1 MKTLVIIP
9 AYNEEASIL
18 RVIEQLKKDY
28 AEADYLVVNDCSKDQ
43 TEALLRHNGLEYVTL
58 PINMG
63 IGGAVQTGYQYA
75 RDNHYDIAVQID
87 GDGQHDTAYLKDII
101 EPLLQGNAD
110 VVIGSRFIKKEG
122 FQSSGIRRM
131 GIRFL
136 SGLIRFCTGIRVYDV
151 TSGFRAV
158 NRKMIEVFAT
168 DYPQDYPEPEA
179 IVMAAKEGMRIREIP
194 VIMKEREGGISS
206 ISPAKSIYYM
216 VKVSIAVVLCRML
229 YRKGRA

>member
-18 RVIEQLKKDY
+18 RVIEQLKKENEDV
-28 AEADYLVVNDCSKDQ
+28 DYLVVNDCSGDQ
-43 TEALLRHNGLEYVTL
+43 TEDYLQQAGAEYVSL
-58 PINMG
+58 PLNMG

-75 RDNHYDIAVQID
+75 WRNHYDIAVQID
-87 GDGQHDTAYLKDII
+87 GDGQHDTAYLKDI
-101 EPLLQGNAD
+101 LQPIQNGTAD
-110 VVIGSRFIKKEG
+110 VVIGSRFIKREG
-122 FQSSGIRRM
+122 FQSSGIRRL

-136 SGLIRFCTGIRVYDV
+136 SGLIHCCTGIRVNDV

-158 NRKMIEVFAT
+158 NRRMIEIFAR

-179 IVMAAKEGMRIREIP
+179 IVMAAREGMRFQEIP
-194 VIMKEREGGISS
+194 VIMKERDGGVSS

>member
-18 RVIEQLKKDY
+18 RVIEQLKKENEDV
-28 AEADYLVVNDCSKDQ
+28 DYLVVNDCSGDQ
-43 TEALLRHNGLEYVTL
+43 TEDYLQQAGAEYVSL
-58 PINMG
+58 PLNMG

-75 RDNHYDIAVQID
+75 WRNHYDIAVQID
-87 GDGQHDTAYLKDII
+87 GDGQHDTAYLKDI
-101 EPLLQGNAD
+101 LQPIQNGTAD
-110 VVIGSRFIKKEG
+110 VVIGSRFIKREG
-122 FQSSGIRRM
+122 FQSSGIRRL

-136 SGLIRFCTGIRVYDV
+136 SGLIHCCTGIR
-151 TSGFRAV
+151 GFRAV
-158 NRKMIEVFAT
+158 NRRMIEIFAR

-179 IVMAAKEGMRIREIP
+179 IVMAAREGMRIQEIP
-194 VIMKEREGGISS
+194 VIMKERDGGVSS